1 MLELAAEETRES
13 RMVKIA
19 GIAGRSGA
27 ASRRN
32 RTNTMLNQRTTHM
45 TNLLACCF
53 LATILHPSQALASDL
68 RLGIIGTDT
77 SHVVEFTKLLND
89 PSAPEHVPGAVVVAA
104 FKSSSPDI
112 PISHDRVEGFSTEL
126 REKWHIRFV
135 EQIRDLCPLV
145 DGILLE
151 SVDGRVHLDQ
161 FREASGCGKPVFLEK
176 PLASTLSDVREIA
189 RIGASRNVP
198 WFSSSAL
205 RFGPI
210 QALRSPDIIGAFVWG
225 PGPFEQY
232 QQLDLS
238 WYAIHPIEILFTLM
252 GPDVQQ
258 VTRTYSPDAD
268 VLTGLWKD
276 GRTGTVRAIRPYS
289 SYSAV
294 VFRGKGKEPI
304 IYSQIE
310 VDYAPLVREIVKFM
324 QTGIP
329 PVSNQETL
337 QIYSFMDAAQRSR
350 DHGGTSVD
358 IAK

>member
-1 MLELAAEETRES
+1 
-13 RMVKIA
+13 V
-19 GIAGRSGA
+19 
-27 ASRRN
+27 
-32 RTNTMLNQRTTHM
+32 TMLNGRTAHLTR
-45 TNLLACCF
+45 LLACCF
-53 LATILHPSQALASDL
+53 LATILYTSQALGSDL

-89 PSAPEHVPGAVVVAA
+89 PSAREHVSGAVVVAA

-145 DGILLE
+145 DEILLE

-161 FREASGCGKPVFLEK
+161 FREASVCGKPVFIEK
-176 PLASTLSDVREIA
+176 PLAFTLSDVREIA
-189 RIGASRNVP
+189 RIAASRKVP

-205 RFGPI
+205 RFGPA

-225 PGPFEQY
+225 PGMFEQY

-238 WYAIHPIEILFTLM
+238 WYAIHPIEMLFTLM
-252 GPDVQQ
+252 GPGVQW

-268 VLTGLWKD
+268 VVTGIWRD
-276 GRTGTVRAIRPYS
+276 GRIGTVRAIRPSS
-289 SYSAV
+289 SYSAIA
-294 VFRGKGKEPI
+294 FRGNNKEPI
-304 IYSQIE
+304 IFSQIE
-310 VDYAPLVREIVKFM
+310 VNYAPLLREIVKFM

-337 QIYSFMDAAQRSR
+337 EIYSFMDAAQQSR
-350 DHGGTSVD
+350 DHGGASIDV
-358 IAK
+358 AK